1 MKEQKL
7 EVLMQSK
14 NLVETSYNITAVQN
28 RVFYHCLFAAQK
40 EKTGELC
47 CTVKLDDI
55 RRLIPNPNQKT
66 LVNIKKMF
74 KVFKDTSLLF
84 DKEDEGE
91 LIECDYNLI
100 AGSEYNTK
108 RQEFK
113 IFFMERLYNH
123 ILSYTNYAPLNL
135 EIMAKYTSFYSQ
147 RLYEALRMWSRTD
160 KTVTH
165 IFKLETLRFILGVG
179 DKYPEYKNLKQ
190 RVLNQAL
197 KEINAAGNMEVSI
210 SEIKE
215 GKRVSKIEFT
225 IYDKEP
231 KTYFKD
237 KKDNVDIA
245 AESAPIYTK
254 EIETEEEI
262 ENYVQYED
270 DGFMKQN
277 IRRMFLR
284 YCYADSITFSDISI
298 SAVYKSA
305 KEVYQF
311 KKSKDKV
318 DNLNDYK
325 YFLGVFA
332 NKLEDDI
339 NQFVAMTRMIYN

>member
-40 EKTGELC
+40 EKSGELC
-47 CTVKLDDI
+47 CTVRLDDV
-55 RRLIPNPNQKT
+55 RRLIPNPNQRT
-66 LVNIKKMF
+66 LANIKKMF

-160 KTVTH
+160 KEITH
-165 IFKLETLRFILGVG
+165 IFRLETLRFILGVG

-197 KEINAAGNMEVSI
+197 KEINAAGNMVVSI

-215 GKRVSKIEFT
+215 GKKVTKIEFT

-237 KKDNVDIA
+237 KKEQA
-245 AESAPIYTK
+245 AVTITDETMQ
-254 EIETEEEI
+254 EIETELEMEDYI
-262 ENYVQYED
+262 QYKD
-270 DGFMKQN
+270 WSFMTQST
-277 IRRMFLR
+277 RRMFVK
-284 YCYADSITFSDISI
+284 YCYSECIVFNDTNMLDI
-298 SAVYKSA
+298 YKSA
-305 KEVYQF
+305 KEVYQY
-311 KKSKDKV
+311 KKNKDKV
-318 DNLNDYK
+318 ENLNDYK
-325 YFLGVFA
+325 YFLGIFV

-339 NQFVAMTRMIYN
+339 NQFVAMTRII